1 MNINKITEINKNDIL
16 NIFEKDSNGREIN
29 VYSLVNSMVTGESTY
44 YPNTLLYQ
52 VDNDVVYNPINEK
65 TMSLKNIESE
75 NVFNFTLKE
84 IKKTEENS
92 VFFFIYNM
100 DNYYHFVYDSLP
112 YLISFNK
119 IKNDKPELKLLMN
132 YPVGKN
138 NFYKFVLE
146 FLAILGINEN
156 DIIIAEENTLYKQIY
171 ISTSYTHDFNS
182 NLPPRG
188 EVYDFYRDIVNSVNI
203 DIKDLPKKIYV
214 SRRSWLHGDI
224 SNIGTNY
231 TTRRKLVNEDELV
244 EFLISKGYEE
254 IFTETFTTEEKIAIF
269 KNAESIVGSIGG
281 GVCNVL
287 FSKPNCKLT
296 TLVSPYFLEVN
307 KRFIYSLNKV
317 DLTLFNDTKNTETSY
332 FKKYMRVK
340 FGDIIGEITEIEG
353 DNITIIYSDSRLSGW
368 NIENKYK
375 TITIKPH
382 DCIKLDEGLNSSW
395 EIDLDKFKKLYD

>member
-65 TMSLKNIESE
+65 TMSLKNIEIE
-75 NVFNFTLKE
+75 KDFNFTLKQT
-84 IKKTEENS
+84 IKTEKNS

-254 IFTETFTTEEKIAIF
+254 IFTETFTTEEKIDIF
-269 KNAESIVGSIGG
+269 K
-281 GVCNVL
+281 
-287 FSKPNCKLT
+287 K
-296 TLVSPYFLEVN
+296 
-307 KRFIYSLNKV
+307 
-317 DLTLFNDTKNTETSY
+317 
-332 FKKYMRVK
+332 
-340 FGDIIGEITEIEG
+340 
-353 DNITIIYSDSRLSGW
+353 
-368 NIENKYK
+368 
-375 TITIKPH
+375 
-382 DCIKLDEGLNSSW
+382 
-395 EIDLDKFKKLYD
+395 

>member
-138 NFYKFVLE
+138 NF
-146 FLAILGINEN
+146 IN
-156 DIIIAEENTLYKQIY
+156 
-171 ISTSYTHDFNS
+171 
-182 NLPPRG
+182 
-188 EVYDFYRDIVNSVNI
+188 
-203 DIKDLPKKIYV
+203 
-214 SRRSWLHGDI
+214 
-224 SNIGTNY
+224 
-231 TTRRKLVNEDELV
+231 
-244 EFLISKGYEE
+244 
-254 IFTETFTTEEKIAIF
+254 
-269 KNAESIVGSIGG
+269 
-281 GVCNVL
+281 L
-287 FSKPNCKLT
+287 F
-296 TLVSPYFLEVN
+296 
-307 KRFIYSLNKV
+307 
-317 DLTLFNDTKNTETSY
+317 
-332 FKKYMRVK
+332 
-340 FGDIIGEITEIEG
+340 
-353 DNITIIYSDSRLSGW
+353 
-368 NIENKYK
+368 
-375 TITIKPH
+375 
-382 DCIKLDEGLNSSW
+382 
-395 EIDLDKFKKLYD
+395 

>member
-1 MNINKITEINKNDIL
+1 
-16 NIFEKDSNGREIN
+16 
-29 VYSLVNSMVTGESTY
+29 
-44 YPNTLLYQ
+44 
-52 VDNDVVYNPINEK
+52 
-65 TMSLKNIESE
+65 
-75 NVFNFTLKE
+75 
-84 IKKTEENS
+84 
-92 VFFFIYNM
+92 
-100 DNYYHFVYDSLP
+100 
-112 YLISFNK
+112 
-119 IKNDKPELKLLMN
+119 MN

>member
-1 MNINKITEINKNDIL
+1 M
-16 NIFEKDSNGREIN
+16 
-29 VYSLVNSMVTGESTY
+29 
-44 YPNTLLYQ
+44 
-52 VDNDVVYNPINEK
+52 
-65 TMSLKNIESE
+65 
-75 NVFNFTLKE
+75 
-84 IKKTEENS
+84 
-92 VFFFIYNM
+92 
-100 DNYYHFVYDSLP
+100 
-112 YLISFNK
+112 
-119 IKNDKPELKLLMN
+119 
-132 YPVGKN
+132 
-138 NFYKFVLE
+138 
-146 FLAILGINEN
+146 AILGINEN